1 MIHYAPTDH
10 LEMSFRIIRSF
21 DFPINYLSMHY
32 YLVFFVVYN
41 SDFHLQQAE
50 LAGDYLH
57 SIKLIIFAHS
67 ITTAFSF

>member
-41 SDFHLQQAE
+41 SDFHLQQVV
-50 LAGDYLH
+50 LAGDCLH

-67 ITTAFSF
+67 ITAVFSF